1 MTEILLLN
9 ALPLNA
15 ISQGEVVIKAR
26 RISPEEARRIIE
38 GGKQLRSFIGHEAT
52 ANALSIL
59 LGVNVP
65 TNRAN
70 ATLTKGSEALIIV
83 LVQRLPE
90 GQVIRSVEEVLRF
103 FQLWHVKV
111 E

>member
-38 GGKQLRSFIGHEAT
+38 GKQLRSFIGHEAT